1 MYVLTWPLPSQ
12 CPYQDHLF
20 YEVNQSQNVDSETLE
35 MDFGNLSG
43 KFSKKH
49 TPIIAR
55 YSIIGSDEEHDDI
68 FEQRVEI
75 LRQIP
80 PQVKIF
86 GIILVI

>member
-12 CPYQDHLF
+12 CPYQDHNI
-20 YEVNQSQNVDSETLE
+20 YQNSPQNNDSETLE
-35 MDFGNLSG
+35 MEFNNLTG

-49 TPIIAR
+49 TPIVVR
-55 YSIIGSDEEHDDI
+55 YSIMGSDEEHDDI

-80 PQVKIF
+80 PQVKILYY
-86 GIILVI
+86 ILKK